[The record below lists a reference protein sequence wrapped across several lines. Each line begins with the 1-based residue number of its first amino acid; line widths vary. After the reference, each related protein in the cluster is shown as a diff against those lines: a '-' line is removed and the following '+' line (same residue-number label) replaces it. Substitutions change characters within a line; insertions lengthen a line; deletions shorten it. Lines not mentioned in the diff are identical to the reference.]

1 MRKYQFL
8 VLFLSI
14 ILSCCKQDSI
24 ETKNVQDSKN
34 DFSIEA
40 KAFLKSKVK
49 NTNGTDLIL
58 SLKNNLSSVNFV
70 TDGELFWSGK
80 SEYRIKSIQGLEVP
94 YFTKR
99 NTINLY
105 NLRKSF
111 YEETA
116 RDKEQRVNFSYT
128 NMLFSKVSDDSNL
141 QAIFVTYIPDIGVIK
156 NLDYFKTGSRMTLNS
171 IDHNFNGYIEYK
183 SLDNQVL
190 AVFYLEQGK
199 VRTKYSVDDQPTI
212 AQRGANSTSLTCQTV
227 CTPVYGTICVTAPER
242 GDGGEICTLKVVGQS
257 CKQVCTGT
265 DPNPEYPN
273 PGGQAPGQQTYPTA
287 KVKDFIVKVF
297 EPCDDFKENT
307 ALGQKF
313 ESEMTDLLSGNSGE
327 SFVCFT
333 EKMLEFL
340 STNDAG
346 LKISLCLN
354 ATANQATYNPIT
366 KKLGFKDEINID
378 SRNIFHELFHAVQD
392 RIYPNGISQ
401 YLSVGK
407 AEIEFETHL
416 FIDLVGRLVSNPP
429 IALYD
434 TEDNYKNFLNGL
446 TTDNNGNRNLYNAR
460 NYFNSDSPISQ
471 SYNTYKA
478 KFKERYSAYNSPNSN
493 LAPLAITHFLNNF
506 NCYL

>member
-199 VRTKYSVDDQPTI
+199 VRTKYSVDDKPTI
-212 AQRGANSTSLTCQTV
+212 AQRGVNSTSLSCQTV

-242 GDGGEICTLKVVGQS
+242 GDGGEVCTLKVVGQS

-273 PGGQAPGQQTYPTA
+273 PGGQDPGQQTYPIA
-287 KVKDFIVKVF
+287 KVKDFIAKIF

-307 ALGQKF
+307 VLGQKF
-313 ESEMTDLLSGNSGE
+313 ESEVSALLNGDLGVP
-327 SFVCFT
+327 FICFT
-333 EKMLEFL
+333 EKMLQFL
-340 STNDAG
+340 TPNNTVS
-346 LKISLCLN
+346 KIPICIDVN
-354 ATANQATYNPIT
+354 ARQATYNPVT
-366 KKLGFKDEINID
+366 KKVGFRDEFNID
-378 SRNIFHELFHAVQD
+378 ARNIFHELFHAVQD
-392 RIYPNGISQ
+392 KIYPNGIAQ
-401 YLSVGK
+401 YGTVGL
-407 AEIEFETHL
+407 AEIEFETFL
-416 FIDLVGRLVSNPP
+416 FIDLLSKLGSNSGS
-429 IALYD
+429 AVHDTDGQYD
-434 TEDNYKNFLNGL
+434 IFLTGL
-446 TTDNNGNRNLYNAR
+446 TTDNNGNRNLFNAK
-460 NYFNSDSPISQ
+460 NYFNNDSPTSQ
-471 SYNTYKA
+471 SYNTFKA
-478 KFKERYSAYNSPNSN
+478 KFKQKYPDYNSPNSN
-493 LAPLAITHFLNNF
+493 LGPLAIKHFFNSF